1 MFRRKLALGAA
12 AMAGLAVTQIAFA
25 EAPSAPRAT
34 AAQGG
39 VAVTPAILQTTA
51 RRGASGSATITNNSG
66 RRLRFTVRARP
77 WRQARNGDVAA
88 NRSRTLGGV
97 SVSATRF
104 TLDNG
109 ASRTVNVTLNRVPS
123 RGSQYGALDAV
134 GKPTRRRRGI
144 NVAYNLVS
152 SLRFNPTPSAR
163 RLRLSAGKAR
173 VTGRGS
179 SRALVLRVRN
189 RGNTVDPVSGTVD
202 VSGSG
207 GGRSGG
213 ITSTAILPG
222 KMINLKLTSLRGFR
236 RGRYT
241 ASVTL
246 AQTGRNRLSV
256 TRSFRIR

>member
-1 MFRRKLALGAA
+1 MFRRKLALGAVA
-12 AMAGLAVTQIAFA
+12 VAGLAATQIAFA

-39 VAVTPAILQTTA
+39 LAVTPAILETTA
-51 RRGASGSATITNNSG
+51 RRGASGSATITNSTG
-66 RRLRFTVRARP
+66 RRLRVTVRTRP

-88 NRSRTLGGV
+88 DRRRSLRGV

-104 TLDNG
+104 TLDSG
-109 ASRTVNVTLNRVPS
+109 ASRSVSVTLNRVPS
-123 RGSQYGALDAV
+123 RGSAYGALDVV

-163 RLRLSAGKAR
+163 RLRLGAAKAR

-179 SRALVLRVRN
+179 SRALVLQVRN

-213 ITSTAILPG
+213 IASTRILPG
-222 KMINLKLTSLRGFR
+222 KMINLKLISLRGFS

-246 AQTGRNRLSV
+246 AQAGRNRLSV

>member
-12 AMAGLAVTQIAFA
+12 AVAGLAATQIAFA
-25 EAPSAPRAT
+25 EAPSGPRAS

-39 VAVTPAILQTTA
+39 VAVTPAILETTA
-51 RRGASGSATITNNSG
+51 RRGASGSATITNSSG
-66 RRLRFTVRARP
+66 RRLRMTVRARP

-88 NRSRTLGGV
+88 NRSRTLSGV

-104 TLDNG
+104 TLDSG
-109 ASRTVNVTLNRVPS
+109 ASRTVTVTLNRVPS
-123 RGSQYGALDAV
+123 RGSQYGALDVV

-152 SLRFNPTPSAR
+152 SLRFNPSSGAR

-179 SRALVLRVRN
+179 GRALVLQVRN
-189 RGNTVDPVSGTVD
+189 RGNTVDPVGGSVD
-202 VSGSG
+202 VSGAG
-207 GGRSGG
+207 GGRSGA
-213 ITSTAILPG
+213 ISSMRILPG
-222 KMINLKLTSLRGFR
+222 KRIDLKLMSLRGFG

-246 AQTGRNRLSV
+246 AQAGRNLMSV
-256 TRSFRIR
+256 TRTFRIR